1 MRPASKQRVSSVVSI
16 NAPTGGIDDST
27 PVANM
32 GTEFAIAMLN
42 WYPEGSA
49 LRVREGYR
57 EQATL
62 IDKPVETLMAYRAVN
77 PANNKLFAVSDD
89 GIYDVTTPGAS
100 PTLVKALTNG
110 RVQWTQ
116 FGNIAGNWLIGCNG
130 TDPAFLYNG
139 TTWIDFVID
148 AAPAAPGEIDG
159 LDPTTIVSVVHHKN
173 RIWFTVKDSLT
184 AYYMPLNAV
193 AGVVTAFPLGG
204 IAQQG
209 GYLNTAF
216 TWTMDAG
223 YSVDDMLVFQTSVGE
238 LLTYSGTDP
247 SEASTWFLNS
257 RYFAGAPMSRRSHA
271 ALNGDML
278 LMTEFGLVSMAKV
291 AAGQQSAGAKEMT
304 TSARISN
311 ALNSLIRARTGATAW
326 EVVYSPSLQYLVLTV
341 PAFSGESPVQYV
353 MNPVTGAWTTFDLPA
368 VTFLEFDGFL
378 YFSDA
383 TGRVLRHGGVSLDD
397 VKLDGTGGEQ
407 ITAGFKQAY
416 DYMGSP
422 GTHKAFK
429 LIKPVFEAQI
439 SPAYRIGISA
449 DFSPVSYTDLLN
461 PGAADAA
468 ASVAIWD
475 VSYWGEGEWAQP
487 LLAFQEWVGLAE
499 VGYCASIIARVQV
512 SATTRYVASNI
523 AFEAG
528 ISI

>member
-1 MRPASKQRVSSVVSI
+1 MRKARKQRVSASYSI
-16 NAPTGGIDDST
+16 PAPVGGIDDST

-32 GTEFAIAMLN
+32 GTEFAIGMLN

-62 IDKPVETLMAYRAVN
+62 LAKPAETLMAYRALN
-77 PANNKLFAVSDD
+77 PVNNKLFAVTDD
-89 GIYDVTTPGAS
+89 GVYDITTPGAS

-139 TTWIDFVID
+139 TTWTDFVAD
-148 AAPAAPGEIDG
+148 VSPTLPGEIDG

-173 RIWFTVKDSLT
+173 RIWFTVKNSLT

-193 AGVVTAFPLGG
+193 AGVATAFPLGG
-204 IAQQG
+204 IAQSG
-209 GYLNTAF
+209 GYLNAAF

-238 LLTYSGTDP
+238 VLTYSGTDP
-247 SEASTWFLNS
+247 AEATTWFLNS
-257 RYFAGAPMSRRSHA
+257 RYFSGAPMSRRSHA
-271 ALNGDML
+271 SLNGDML
-278 LMTEFGLVSMAKV
+278 LMTEFGLVSMAKLV
-291 AAGQQSAGAKEMT
+291 AGQQSAGAKEMT
-304 TSARISN
+304 TSFRISS
-311 ALNSLIRARTGATAW
+311 ALNQLIRARTGSDGW

-341 PAFSGESPVQYV
+341 PAFSGDTPVQYV

-378 YFSDA
+378 YFSDSD
-383 TGRVLRHGGVSLDD
+383 GRVLRHGDVELDD
-397 VKLDGTGGEQ
+397 VKLDGTGGQ
-407 ITAGFKQAY
+407 QVKAGFKQAY
-416 DYMGSP
+416 DYMGTP
-422 GTHKAFK
+422 GVYKSFK

-439 SPAYRIGISA
+439 SPSYRVTIST
-449 DFSPVSYTDLLN
+449 DFSPLSFGDLN
-461 PGAADAA
+461 TPSSADIPAN
-468 ASVAIWD
+468 VGIWD
-475 VSYWGEGEWAQP
+475 VSYWGEAEWSPP
-487 LLAFQEWVGLAE
+487 LLAYQEWIGLAAI
-499 VGYCASIIARVQV
+499 GYCASVVVSVQV
-512 SATTRYVASNI
+512 SARTRYVASNI
-523 AFEAG
+523 AFESG
-528 ISI
+528 ISL